1 MSVDDKNLK
10 IIDNY
15 SSPVMHTT
23 PLKEQVPTSRMYR
36 ESIHNV
42 RFAQQHNKDTRQ
54 STGYSLWASVAG
66 TARGKGRVEDSQGGT
81 LSTPNLS
88 TGG

>member
-23 PLKEQVPTSRMYR
+23 TLREQVPLVGCTGRVYTMFGW
-36 ESIHNV
+36 HN
-42 RFAQQHNKDTRQ
+42 NTIDTRQ
-54 STGYSLWASVAG
+54 STRHSLWASVAG
-66 TARGKGRVEDSQGGT
+66 TARAKGRVEDTQGGT